1 MPTAPPI
8 IIPEQQFSD
17 ADGAPYAGGTLATY
31 IPGTSTPKM
40 TWLDPDQA
48 AANTNPVVLDSAGRC
63 LLYGD
68 GEYRLLL
75 RDAVGNE
82 VWDIEATTLVSAAMA
97 PVVAAPTIADAL
109 VLLGLSGGSV
119 ADEAAARAAADSAEQ
134 TARIA
139 ADTLEANTRATN
151 ITDLQTALTTEA
163 NNRIA
168 ADAALQAEIDALTPG
183 GGGGAIAVQAGTAT
197 IPLAAVAGMVSITFP
212 TPFASACT
220 AVVCTCSDVNWAG
233 VTAVAAPTFVVLNK
247 TTTGANVY
255 GSPWNPGV
263 GITLPIVFNWV
274 AVGH

>member
-1 MPTAPPI
+1 MAAPVI
-8 IIPEQQFSD
+8 LAIDQYCD
-17 ADGAPYAGGTLATY
+17 ADGNPYAGGTIATY
-31 IPGTSTPKM
+31 IPGTSTPKQ
-40 TWLDPDQA
+40 TWLDPDQIA
-48 AANTNPVVLDSAGRC
+48 LNTNPLVLDAAGRGTMW
-63 LLYGD
+63 GD
-68 GEYRLLL
+68 GLYRIIL
-75 RDAVGNE
+75 RDSIGNLIFD
-82 VWDIEATTLVSAAMA
+82 VDGTTIVSAAMA

-134 TARIA
+134 LARIA

-197 IPLAAVAGMVSITFP
+197 IPLAAVAGMVAITFP
-212 TPFASACT
+212 TPFATACT

-255 GSPWNPGV
+255 GSPWDPGV